1 LKRNSK
7 HLWKSVE
14 NLDDLHAAEMVQSS
28 FARRT
33 AEGDCP
39 RIIFIAR
46 ETRNLFRLNRYGGLI
61 FLVGSLEIRELVVA
75 LEMPNPRGDF
85 IDQIVIVGH
94 DEHRPLI
101 TLQGNI

>member
-1 LKRNSK
+1 MWN
-7 HLWKSVE
+7 SVE
-14 NLDDLHAAEMVQSS
+14 NLDNLHAAEMVQSS

-61 FLVGSLEIRELVVA
+61 FLVGSLEIRELVIT
-75 LEMPNPRGDF
+75 LEMPNPRRDF
-85 IDQIVIVGH
+85 IDQIMIVGH
-94 DEHRPLI
+94 KEHRSLI
-101 TLQGNI
+101 ALKGNI